1 MRLLLAV
8 LAVLLVFSAPAHAAG
23 PQLGIADDRL
33 LLQGGAE
40 ADKALLEWQENG
52 VQTVRIYALWSRL
65 APSSPTGRVHVEQ
78 LDHAVNRVVGAE
90 DSRSSRSPAPARCG

>member
-1 MRLLLAV
+1 MRLFAVFLAV
-8 LAVLLVFSAPAHAAG
+8 LFVFAAPAHAAG

-40 ADKALLEWQENG
+40 ADQAVLEWQQNG

-65 APSSPTGRVHVEQ
+65 APSSP
-78 LDHAVNRVVGAE
+78 
-90 DSRSSRSPAPARCG
+90 